1 MPQLL
6 RETFASQR
14 LGKPIS
20 YSLYLPDL
28 APGMREPA
36 LVLYLLHGAGG
47 DHKTWTGEDP
57 MLRGPLVNAMLN
69 GTMRPSVLV
78 MPTVGYDSWW
88 TDGAAGPAASALTE
102 ELMPRVEARLGFAV
116 SRQRRALLG
125 VSMGGSG
132 ALNIAL
138 TQPQRF
144 CAAALISPTAYDPA
158 PPVDSAARRSPQ
170 FLRDGRFD
178 EQLWQ
183 AANYPLRMAAYQAQ
197 PARVAFFIV
206 AGDRDRS
213 SILQAA
219 TQLFERLRTFQP
231 NDTALRVVNGAHDW
245 TTFDTTLPDALGYI
259 DQRCR

>member
-6 RETFASQR
+6 RETFDSQR
-14 LGKPIS
+14 LGRPIS

-36 LVLYLLHGAGG
+36 LVLYLLHSAGG

-69 GTMRPSVLV
+69 GTLRPSVLV

-88 TDGAAGPAASALTE
+88 TDGAAGPAASALLE
-102 ELMPRVEARLGFAV
+102 DLMPRVESRLGFTV
-116 SRQRRALLG
+116 PRQRRALLG

-138 TQPQRF
+138 AQPQRF
-144 CAAALISPTAYDPA
+144 CAAALISPTAYDPV
-158 PPVDSAARRSPQ
+158 PPPDSAARRSPQ
-170 FLRDGRFD
+170 FQREGRFD
-178 EQLWQ
+178 DKLWQ
-183 AANYPLRMAAYQAQ
+183 AANYPQRLDAYQSQ
-197 PARVAFFIV
+197 PARVSFWIV

-213 SILQAA
+213 GILQAA
-219 TQLFERLRTFQP
+219 TQLFERLRAFQP
-231 NDTALRVVNGAHDW
+231 DDTALRIINGGHDW
-245 TTFDTTLPDALGYI
+245 TTFDAALPDALSYI
-259 DQRCR
+259 DRRCR